1 MNPATVGAT
10 CTVALLA
17 AAGQPAALHAQDYPV
32 RPIRMMVPNPPGG
45 VTDVLVRLVAPK
57 MSEALG
63 QPIVI
68 ENLPG
73 AGGVPGTNL
82 AAKATPDGHTLAAV
96 FDSFA
101 TNPFLYN
108 NVQYH
113 PLKDSCRSR

>member
-1 MNPATVGAT
+1 MNTATVAAT
-10 CTVALLA
+10 STLVLLVAA
-17 AAGQPAALHAQDYPV
+17 TQSTPIHAQEYPV

-45 VTDVLVRLVAPK
+45 VTDVLVRLVAPR

-82 AAKATPDGHTLAAV
+82 AAKATPEWIPKT
-96 FDSFA
+96 A
-101 TNPFLYN
+101 TETAIASSKSWIAPAPFRA
-108 NVQYH
+108 
-113 PLKDSCRSR
+113 K